1 VFEVQRR
8 VVAELGS
15 FTLTGQDSDLNKQVV
30 MSAGSGSFTLTG
42 FDFNVSFTEIL
53 DVGQLGVAGQDVTFI
68 LGEPVEG
75 VSITVFIG
83 GAAVYGL
90 ILPDQDPNWARVTPA
105 QDPQWT
111 LVA

>member
-1 VFEVQRR
+1 MQMQGALRLQAKMLSLAKAFK
-8 VVAELGS
+8 L
-15 FTLTGQDSDLNKQVV
+15 DSD
-30 MSAGSGSFTLTG
+30 AGSFTLTG
-42 FDFNVSFTEIL
+42 FDLNVSFTERL
-53 DVGQLGVAGQDVTFI
+53 DVGQFGLAGQDVTFI

>member
-1 VFEVQRR
+1 MRR
-8 VVAELGS
+8 ILVADVGS
-15 FTLTGQDSDLNKQVV
+15 FTLTGQDTNFAKALKLDLD
-30 MSAGSGSFTLTG
+30 AGSFTLTG
-42 FDFNVSFTEIL
+42 FDANAKFTEVL
-53 DVGQLGVAGQDVTFI
+53 DVGQFSVAGQDVTMK
-68 LGEPVEG
+68 LGEAVEG

-90 ILPDQDPNWARVTPA
+90 ILPDQDPNWATVTPA